1 MLCLKGRPKLHV
13 FEDNGISIKSI
24 SLKIPHVLNKYM
36 DAALSSNIMAE
47 NYKEGF
53 LTRTET

>member
-1 MLCLKGRPKLHV
+1 LHV